1 MSTPSGKPAGP
12 MDLSEYVSQRARER
26 LQTERQSSDRQSSDG
41 HAAEGDDAAFR
52 SPYAP
57 KRAHERTDS
66 APPMPIGRPARP
78 SAEEQSRP
86 ERPPFGEIPVPEQP
100 VDLDAA
106 ALRRSAPAPAAHHP
120 EQAPTPA
127 DRSEAP
133 YGDHDIERLES
144 SLRWLQR
151 EETVTRLLRGT
162 RRPAA
167 PHRADF
173 GDDEPAVP
181 THRLP
186 PPRSLEPEHLV
197 PPPDLNRGWGHWPFS
212 ILLASAV
219 GAGVAYYFA
228 SGDSTPTPRSQ
239 VASLEAKPAAAP
251 PPVALRRTELLPT
264 VARDDEAGAVTQSE
278 LSSQQR
284 AKAAR
289 LAKLPDRLPDETAS
303 PPPPAPAPAAAPA
316 EAPQAAPPP
325 AAAVRT
331 LDPEEIKLLIQQGEQ
346 FVAAGDLV
354 TARVVFK
361 RAADAGDAG
370 AAMAL
375 AATYD
380 PLMLA
385 RLGVVGVT
393 ADVEKAR
400 SWYQKAASLGSSEAT
415 RRLSLLAN
423 Q

>member
-1 MSTPSGKPAGP
+1 V
-12 MDLSEYVSQRARER
+12 DLSEYVSQRARER
-26 LQTERQSSDRQSSDG
+26 LQAERQSSERQSSDRD
-41 HAAEGDDAAFR
+41 AAEGDDATFH

-57 KRAHERTDS
+57 KRAHERTAS
-66 APPMPIGRPARP
+66 PSPIPVGRPPSLIPEEQDRRGRPA
-78 SAEEQSRP
+78 
-86 ERPPFGEIPVPEQP
+86 FGEIPLPERP
-100 VDLDAA
+100 VDLDEAA
-106 ALRRSAPAPAAHHP
+106 NRRSTQGAHPP
-120 EQAPTPA
+120 EQAPAPS
-127 DRSEAP
+127 DRSDPA
-133 YGDHDIERLES
+133 YTDQDIERLEA
-144 SLRWLQR
+144 SLRWLQQ
-151 EETVTRLLRGT
+151 EETATRLLHGA

-167 PHRADF
+167 PPRADICE
-173 GDDEPAVP
+173 DEHPARR
-181 THRLP
+181 HRL

-197 PPPDLNRGWGHWPFS
+197 PPPNLNTGWGHWPLS
-212 ILLASAV
+212 ILLASTV

-228 SGDSTPTPRSQ
+228 SGDSTPPTAPRPQ
-239 VASLEAKPAAAP
+239 VAALDAKPSTP

-264 VARDDEAGAVTQSE
+264 VARDDEAGAVTQAE
-278 LSSQQR
+278 LSSQH
-284 AKAAR
+284 AKTSR
-289 LAKLPDRLPDETAS
+289 LAKLPEEAAPAP
-303 PPPPAPAPAAAPA
+303 PPPPASAPVAAPLATAPSVVPQQAPPQQAAPAPATAI
-316 EAPQAAPPP
+316 
-325 AAAVRT
+325 RT
-331 LDPEEIKLLIQQGEQ
+331 LDPEEIKLLVQQGEQ
-346 FVAAGDLV
+346 FVATGDLV

-400 SWYQKAASLGSSEAT
+400 TWYQKAASLGSSEAT

>member
-1 MSTPSGKPAGP
+1 V
-12 MDLSEYVSQRARER
+12 DLSEYVSQRARER
-26 LQTERQSSDRQSSDG
+26 LQAERQSSERQSSDRD
-41 HAAEGDDAAFR
+41 AAEGDDATFH

-57 KRAHERTDS
+57 KRAHERTAS
-66 APPMPIGRPARP
+66 PSPIPVGRPPSLIPEEQDRRGRPA
-78 SAEEQSRP
+78 
-86 ERPPFGEIPVPEQP
+86 FGEIPLPERP
-100 VDLDAA
+100 VDLAEAA
-106 ALRRSAPAPAAHHP
+106 NRRSTQGAHPP
-120 EQAPTPA
+120 EQAPAPS
-127 DRSEAP
+127 DRSDPA
-133 YGDHDIERLES
+133 YTDQDIERLEA
-144 SLRWLQR
+144 SLRWLQQ
-151 EETVTRLLRGT
+151 EETATRLLHGA

-167 PHRADF
+167 PPRADI
-173 GDDEPAVP
+173 GEDEHPARR
-181 THRLP
+181 HRL

-197 PPPDLNRGWGHWPFS
+197 PPPDLNTGWRHWPLS

-228 SGDSTPTPRSQ
+228 SGDSTPPTDPRSQ
-239 VASLEAKPAAAP
+239 VAAFDAKPSTP

-264 VARDDEAGAVTQSE
+264 VARDDEAGAVTQAE
-278 LSSQQR
+278 LSSQH
-284 AKAAR
+284 AKTSR
-289 LAKLPDRLPDETAS
+289 LAKLPEEAA
-303 PPPPAPAPAAAPA
+303 PPAPAPAPVAAPSAAAPSVVPQQAVPQQAAPA
-316 EAPQAAPPP
+316 P
-325 AAAVRT
+325 AAAIRT
-331 LDPEEIKLLIQQGEQ
+331 LDPEEIKLLVQQGEQ
-346 FVAAGDLV
+346 FVATGDLV

-361 RAADAGDAG
+361 RAADGGDAG

-400 SWYQKAASLGSSEAT
+400 TWYLKAASLGSSEAT

>member
-12 MDLSEYVSQRARER
+12 LDLSEYVSQRARER
-26 LQTERQSSDRQSSDG
+26 LQTGRQSSDHDPAG
-41 HAAEGDDAAFR
+41 AHDEAFR

-57 KRAHERTDS
+57 KRADERS
-66 APPMPIGRPARP
+66 NEPPPIAVGRSPRPAP
-78 SAEEQSRP
+78 EEHDRR
-86 ERPPFGEIPVPEQP
+86 ERPAFGEIPVPEQP
-100 VDLDAA
+100 LDLDAA
-106 ALRRSAPAPAAHHP
+106 ALRRSASASAAHHP
-120 EQAPTPA
+120 EQAPAPA
-127 DRSEAP
+127 DRDEPAYS
-133 YGDHDIERLES
+133 DDDIERLEA

-151 EETVTRLLRGT
+151 EETATRLLRGT

-167 PHRADF
+167 PPAADF
-173 GDDEPAVP
+173 DDDEPGP
-181 THRLP
+181 LPRHRLP
-186 PPRSLEPEHLV
+186 SPRSLEPEHLV

-228 SGDSTPTPRSQ
+228 AGDSTPPPAPRSQ
-239 VASLEAKPAAAP
+239 VASSEAKPSAP
-251 PPVALRRTELLPT
+251 PPPVTLHRPELFPT
-264 VARDDEAGAVTQSE
+264 VARDDEAGAVTQAE
-278 LSSQQR
+278 LSSSQR

-289 LAKLPDRLPDETAS
+289 LAKLPDKLPEEAA
-303 PPPPAPAPAAAPA
+303 PPPTPAAAAPA
-316 EAPQAAPPP
+316 APPP
-325 AAAVRT
+325 TATAVRT
-331 LDPEEIKLLIQQGEQ
+331 LDPDEIKLLVQQGDQ
-346 FVAAGDLV
+346 FVATGDLV